1 MRITPIVSKFAF
13 RQKLVKRVVN
23 GAHKRHQ
30 FPIFKRVWYRCR
42 CWTEITGPCRNGAD
56 AIRLRAVSETP
67 RFGQVPADSAAVRA
81 GYVSPF
87 PRTVAACTLFP
98 AGVTYGSGNDAATAR
113 AAPVA
118 DAALIDGF
126 PAVGD
131 GATGFA
137 YAKRVRFDGF
147 AHGRGRPTGFMHVR
161 PFAYQLNFLN
171 VAGRG
176 AWAWLSLWRKLIRPL
191 VRS

>member
-1 MRITPIVSKFAF
+1 MHITPKVSKPAF
-13 RQKLVKRVVN
+13 RQKLVKCVVN
-23 GAHKRHQ
+23 GTHRVVRQGPTQRHQ
-30 FPIFKRVWYRCR
+30 FPIFKRFRYRCR
-42 CWTEITGPCRNGAD
+42 FWMEVTGPRRKGAD

-67 RFGQVPADSAAVRA
+67 RFGQVPADSAAVSA

-98 AGVTYGSGNDAATAR
+98 AGVAYGGGNDAATAR

-126 PAVGD
+126 PAIRD
-131 GATGFA
+131 GSTGFA
-137 YAKRVRFDGF
+137 DADGMRLGDF
-147 AHGRGRPTGFMHVR
+147 AHGRGRPTGFMHVC
-161 PFAYQLNFLN
+161 PFAYQLNFLG

-176 AWAWLSLWRKLIRPL
+176 A
-191 VRS
+191 

>member
-1 MRITPIVSKFAF
+1 MEVTD
-13 RQKLVKRVVN
+13 
-23 GAHKRHQ
+23 
-30 FPIFKRVWYRCR
+30 
-42 CWTEITGPCRNGAD
+42 PCRTGAG
-56 AIRLRAVSETP
+56 AMRLYAASETP
-67 RFGQVPADSAAVRA
+67 RLGQIPADSAAVRA
-81 GYVSPF
+81 GDVPPF
-87 PRTVAACTLFP
+87 SRTVAACALFP
-98 AGVTYGSGNDAATAR
+98 AGVAYGGGNDAATAR

-126 PAVGD
+126 PAVGN

-137 YAKRVRFDGF
+137 YAKRMRFDGF

-176 AWAWLSLWRKLIRPL
+176 AWAWLSLWRKLMRPL